1 MHLKIDVPIL
11 ITLRTEFFI
20 THLRIPLSFHAIYWP
35 DFAYHLFFFVYFGSY
50 YIHSVCNENTRLFF
64 THPPGGNFIDF
75 EFYFRKTNFLV
86 DFIHCKMLNLVYIY
100 ECNFHMKLNI
110 ETVFNSICY
119 NLNQFQRAP
128 SIRINASHSKFESHW
143 YWNLKLDCVKVQYQH
158 HSISNDSNH
167 FELISIEFDSI
178 FFFYTNQTQWAF
190 YWFKQVYF
198 FLLCNEHIKLMIEI
212 LKVFNWKG
220 ELAHKL
226 VPIELR

>member
-1 MHLKIDVPIL
+1 MHAYTPHFIWLYEMSF
-11 ITLRTEFFI
+11 EFVTFAFENRCSNFDNTSNWI
-20 THLRIPLSFHAIYWP
+20 FYNTFTYSVVFSCHLLTRFCIPP
-35 DFAYHLFFFVYFGSY
+35 FFFFFYFGSY

-110 ETVFNSICY
+110 ETVFNSSCY

-198 FLLCNEHIKLMIEI
+198 FFAL
-212 LKVFNWKG
+212 
-220 ELAHKL
+220 
-226 VPIELR
+226 